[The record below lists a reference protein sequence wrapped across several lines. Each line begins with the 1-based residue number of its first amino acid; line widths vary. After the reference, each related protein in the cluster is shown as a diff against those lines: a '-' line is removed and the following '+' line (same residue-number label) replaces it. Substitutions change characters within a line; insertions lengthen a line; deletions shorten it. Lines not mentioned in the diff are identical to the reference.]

1 MRATIPRLAESISK
15 RPLNLREAGAALL
28 PPIPCVHARARIFFE
43 TDQHHLRRLYRR
55 ILRVHRYL
63 PVEMR
68 SLGDDYVKA
77 GGVVQLFLSFGGHHL
92 THPPRYYPRIPQA
105 QRRDQPRIHHWVFV
119 TMEGLPR
126 PSSSGARG
134 PTLSWKEARPHHLRE
149 GAPSTGPTPFPPF
162 ISSCLT
168 CQLSE
173 EQLSQMYELMQV
185 TKDLWKPVE
194 PYVDEDPR
202 R

>member
-1 MRATIPRLAESISK
+1 MRASISRLAESISK

-28 PPIPCVHARARIFFE
+28 PPIPCVHAQCAYSSKLN
-43 TDQHHLRRLYRR
+43 HYHLRRLYRR

-77 GGVVQLFLSFGGHHL
+77 GGVVQLFLSFEGHHL
-92 THPPRYYPRIPQA
+92 THPPRCYPRIPQA
-105 QRRDQPRIHHWVFV
+105 QRRDQPRIHNRILV

-126 PSSSGARG
+126 PNPSGARC
-134 PTLSWKEARPHHLRE
+134 PTLSWKETRPQHLRE
-149 GAPSTGPTPFPPF
+149 GAPPTGHTLFLASRPF
-162 ISSCLT
+162 ITSRLT
-168 CQLSE
+168 FQLSE
-173 EQLSQMYELMQV
+173 EQLGQVYELMLA

-194 PYVDEDPR
+194 P
-202 R
+202 